1 MRPFEPFYPPLIRL
15 PSRKESA
22 DPFVSPP
29 EIPMLRS
36 YELKKDPRG
45 MTWDLLLYVPTVSAL
60 SAFAANAWY
69 ASNPNLAYL
78 LLFMAC
84 FFLFAGAN
92 RVLKTRL
99 LYLPTAPVR
108 LEADP
113 QAPCVRVHL
122 KNGTSLELLKDI
134 HVYRDYSGRSI
145 GLTGLD
151 AAGKRLQFVFHKGQF
166 SLERDYQS
174 LQDFFAKKKAPL
186 P

>member
-1 MRPFEPFYPPLIRL
+1 MQPFGPFFLSLIRL
-15 PSRKESA
+15 PSPSL
-22 DPFVSPP
+22 PILYFVSPLRSL
-29 EIPMLRS
+29 MLRS
-36 YELKKDPRG
+36 FELKKDPRG
-45 MTWDLLLYVPTVSAL
+45 MTWDLLLYIPTVSAL
-60 SAFAANAWY
+60 GAFAANAWY
-69 ASNPNLAYL
+69 AANPNLSYL

-99 LYLPTAPVR
+99 LCLPSAPVR

-122 KNGTSLELLKDI
+122 KNGTHIELLKDI
-134 HVYRDYSGRSI
+134 HVYREYSGRSI